1 MNRLQACIYKDFT
14 WIHENLWM
22 QVSYETFLL
31 VFTSKLYKDFV
42 QVKKSRNTSKF
53 AQVGFKTYL
62 SAQLQEN

>member
-1 MNRLQACIYKDFT
+1 
-14 WIHENLWM
+14 M

-53 AQVGFKTYL
+53 VQVGFKTYL